1 MKSLRFSRIGGTL
14 IFLLLVATFLAFA
27 MSGRLTFAHAAAAP
41 PADVMVTVHIS
52 PNSPVKSVYASP
64 YEGGPEGG
72 CISAPGGSIKLPS
85 NSPIHMV
92 GFTGNSTCKYGPHV
106 KNNNLD
112 FETNG
117 TNMTVNVP

>member
-14 IFLLLVATFLAFA
+14 IFLLLVAVFLAFA
-27 MSGRLTFAHAAAAP
+27 MVARLTFVHAAATP
-41 PADVMVTVHIS
+41 PADVIVTVHIS
-52 PNSPVKSVYASP
+52 PHSSIKSVYAYP

-72 CISAPGGSIKLPS
+72 CISAPSGSIKLPT

-92 GFTGNSTCKYGPHV
+92 GFTNRTCKYSSNG
-106 KNNNLD
+106 KNTNLD
-112 FETNG
+112 FETNV